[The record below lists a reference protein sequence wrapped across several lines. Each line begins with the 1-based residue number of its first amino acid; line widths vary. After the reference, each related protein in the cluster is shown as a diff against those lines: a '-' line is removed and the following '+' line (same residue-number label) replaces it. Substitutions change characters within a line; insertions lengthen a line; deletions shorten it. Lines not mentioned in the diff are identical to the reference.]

1 MKQGYLIFLMMLAT
15 ACTQPSSSTDD
26 AAIIDLA
33 SEAMLAWQGTGS
45 FDLAASYPEL
55 DETTTYR
62 IQQAVFARQHPSGR
76 RAGFKAG
83 LTSSRAQTMLKT
95 DHPASGYLLSSGQL
109 DSGDTI
115 DLTAYTLPF
124 IEMELGY
131 RVKAAI
137 HSPVDSPEQM
147 RALVSHIYP
156 ALELPDIGFDSIQQV
171 QLNTFIAHNAGARQ
185 FIIGKALPIEQV
197 EDPNAIMSQCYKN
210 DELLAQATGA
220 DALGNQWE
228 ALRFL
233 INQRIE
239 LGEVVQPEDI
249 LITGALGPMFP
260 FSKGQYRV
268 DYGRLGTLQLTIQ

>member
-1 MKQGYLIFLMMLAT
+1 MRQYFLIFLMVLAT
-15 ACTQPSSSTDD
+15 ACTQPSPTTDD
-26 AAIIDLA
+26 AVIIDQA
-33 SEAMLAWQGTGS
+33 SEAMLSWQGAGS
-45 FDLAASYPEL
+45 FDLSATYPEL
-55 DETTTYR
+55 SEATAYR
-62 IQQAVFARQHPSGR
+62 IQQAIFARQYPGGR

-83 LTSSRAQTMLKT
+83 LTSSRAQSMLKT
-95 DHPASGYLLSSGQL
+95 DHPASGYLLASGQL
-109 DSGDTI
+109 NNGDTI
-115 DLTAYTLPF
+115 DLTSYTLPF
-124 IEMELGY
+124 IEVELGY
-131 RVKAAI
+131 RVRAAVHKPI
-137 HSPVDSPEQM
+137 DSSGEM

-156 ALELPDIGFDSIQQV
+156 VIELPDIGFDSIQQV

-197 EDPNAIMSQCYKN
+197 EDPNAIVSRCYKN

-239 LGEVVQPEDI
+239 LGEIVQPEDI

-260 FSKGQYRV
+260 FSTGQYRV